1 MSNALRIN
9 DKTLDQKEESY
20 VFIGLKSAI
29 AYRHLIT
36 IVRPGMT
43 IDRPGMTIARS
54 RITIDRP
61 GMTIARFGMTEMSWI
76 PDQARDDE

>member
-29 AYRHLIT
+29 AYRHLMT
-36 IVRPGMT
+36 IV
-43 IDRPGMTIARS
+43 
-54 RITIDRP
+54 RP
-61 GMTIARFGMTEMSWI
+61 GMTIARFGMTEKSWI
-76 PDQARDDE
+76 PDQARDDNRKVQDNNR